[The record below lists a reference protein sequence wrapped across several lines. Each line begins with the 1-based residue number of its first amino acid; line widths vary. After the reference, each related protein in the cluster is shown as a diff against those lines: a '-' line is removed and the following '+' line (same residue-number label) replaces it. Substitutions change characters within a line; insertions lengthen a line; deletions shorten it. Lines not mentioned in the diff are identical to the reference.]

1 MHDYWGQRNNPW
13 PVFCCRKCPVAPY
26 SKKKNRQDM
35 LDRIMQE
42 KQLIQ
47 QLASSKVLSA
57 VC

>member
-1 MHDYWGQRNNPW
+1 MACLLLQEMSRGGRRPT
-13 PVFCCRKCPVAPY
+13 V
-26 SKKKNRQDM
+26 KKKNRQDM